1 MLPIIPSIPVIRH
14 FEFTKSISLEKSR
27 FFSYFFQERKSIKMK
42 GPTLFCSFTGRE
54 AESVS
59 TNRMER
65 IFRFVLTC
73 LFVLGCISSRAGA
86 QGPTAPLPPERG
98 LTSDPVV
105 SGRSESSVGDPS
117 PQIQQTPLDAVLLI
131 NEAGKRSVALPGNW
145 PLDVLDQFY
154 EFLLKDQ
161 KAPAVPFTIQGISAR
176 GRVVEGRVE
185 AIVRFTVTTTGFQAV
200 RVPLG
205 LREGI
210 LPFEPETPEKR
221 GEQGKTLPYRYAG
234 PGSFDLIVDP
244 QDGQYIALIR
254 PKKPEGE
261 IAKETEVLQLPVS
274 QLPATSPLSTG
285 EKTVDSTNPAVEETP
300 FLPIEE
306 ELAMESSLSPE
317 NETPLR
323 ADTEKPST
331 EPPTKPEASR
341 LESDREGNL
350 PRLPNEQR
358 HELTFSLWFPL
369 SQINEEEQR
378 LSVSFPLS
386 VGSQFILTV
395 PMTGATASVNQGSLL
410 DVVENPE
417 LKTTQ
422 FNVLGLRP
430 TFEISWRKRKAE
442 PTEDR
447 PVLYVEE
454 ASIVA
459 RLENRSTVYE
469 ATLPVRS
476 PSGSFDRLRIRL
488 PQGAVLDHESTERY
502 SGSGGYSF
510 RLLSAEERRSW
521 DPPSNEENEGVTR
534 PESPPILEIQF
545 ARKTQG
551 PVKIRLRAT
560 QQNPSEKPGSFR
572 NLAGFDVIGAERQ
585 SGYLSVGIPGEMR
598 PNWNPVRGIRRVELP
613 GTLAQEGID
622 ARFEFYA
629 QPFLLR
635 SQIVRPQTRI
645 NVKPEYQVRVN
656 KGSLSMTAHFSFSIH
671 GAKTEKLAIRLYD
684 WQWIGDIKQNSI
696 VDVDGIDQ
704 DETGLLT
711 IPLRVPSEGSFEIEL
726 RAHRPIPPLEDGKR
740 RMVVRLPR
748 PEADWVNSA
757 AFVVVPAD
765 NVEVV
770 PIGVESGTTASVVE
784 SDSPPPVPIDS
795 ESNPAETVGTGG
807 LTRRGRRSLPLRLE
821 IPVRQQDPLVYES
834 ESTDAV
840 FVGDIR
846 YHTQEV
852 KTSIQANVR
861 LLEPENQVTE
871 IISYD
876 VAYEPVDRLSLAL
889 PRNWDDN
896 TPIRVSLG
904 GKTLELRDPA
914 SPAEDGTPDREKR
927 KYVSLP
933 EAMIGRFQLFLEYGF
948 PSIQVAAD
956 MTTTPAISFVRPLDT
971 VVSGHQVNM
980 IVQQGVQI
988 EPVDPSRTWKAVESA
1003 LRDQGTFRSVSSMG
1017 LQSYGFQ
1024 SSQDQERIS
1033 LRVRLADRDVLGTT
1047 VVQRAW
1053 LQTWLKDSVRV
1064 DRGIYQITS
1073 DRDSITLRLPSA
1085 VVKEK
1090 KLTVQSNHVP
1100 VPYRLSPKG
1109 ELTIPLT
1116 DRQKHQMF
1124 PLEIWYQIS
1133 EDSRR
1138 SMRLELPHFGDDTL
1152 IRCEYWQLILPQ
1164 NRHVIG
1170 VPAGWTPEYHWG
1182 WTNGLFWGRVPSVRM
1197 EEIGFQSGVSEETT
1211 ISPQANQYLFSTL
1224 QPVSHTS
1231 FQVFERS
1238 VIVLFCS
1245 SLALLIGLILIY
1257 FPRTRY
1263 AGSLLGLGIALAA
1276 MAVYQPAPV
1285 LLMLQASSFGVLL
1298 ALAAAY
1304 IYRIVHR
1311 DERWIVPS
1319 APAWNEESGPSEI
1332 YSVIMDEESN
1342 REKGRA
1348 KSSSTSLD

>member
-1 MLPIIPSIPVIRH
+1 MPPIR
-14 FEFTKSISLEKSR
+14 
-27 FFSYFFQERKSIKMK
+27 Q
-42 GPTLFCSFTGRE
+42 
-54 AESVS
+54 A
-59 TNRMER
+59 
-65 IFRFVLTC
+65 
-73 LFVLGCISSRAGA
+73 
-86 QGPTAPLPPERG
+86 
-98 LTSDPVV
+98 
-105 SGRSESSVGDPS
+105 
-117 PQIQQTPLDAVLLI
+117 PLDAILLL
-131 NEAGKRSVALPGNW
+131 NETGKRSVVLPGNW
-145 PLDVLDQFY
+145 PLDVLDKFY

-161 KAPAVPFTIQGISAR
+161 KDPSVPFTIQGINAR

-185 AIVRFTVTTTGFQAV
+185 AIVRFTVTTTGFQTV

-210 LPFEPETPEKR
+210 LPFDTETAEKPR
-221 GEQGKTLPYRYAG
+221 DKEKTPPYRYAG

-244 QDGQYIALIR
+244 QDGQYVALIR
-254 PKKPEGE
+254 PKNPEENIPSANEKSDVSNESMKEDSFFLPDEEEPESFPIGEKPAEPE
-261 IAKETEVLQLPVS
+261 MKRPETE
-274 QLPATSPLSTG
+274 
-285 EKTVDSTNPAVEETP
+285 
-300 FLPIEE
+300 
-306 ELAMESSLSPE
+306 
-317 NETPLR
+317 R
-323 ADTEKPST
+323 DT
-331 EPPTKPEASR
+331 
-341 LESDREGNL
+341 
-350 PRLPNEQR
+350 RLPNEQR
-358 HELTFSLWFPL
+358 HELIFSFWFPL
-369 SQINEEEQR
+369 SQINDEEQR
-378 LSVSFPLS
+378 LAVSFPLS

-395 PMTGATASVNQGSLL
+395 PMTGATAGVTQGSLL

-430 TFEISWRKRKAE
+430 NFEISWRKRKTE

-488 PQGAVLDHESTERY
+488 PQGAILDHESTERY

-510 RLLSAEERRSW
+510 RLLSEEERRAW
-521 DPPSNEENEGVTR
+521 DAPSNEEVESFPR
-534 PESPPILEIQF
+534 PESPSIVEIQF

-551 PVKIRLRAT
+551 PVKIRLRAS
-560 QQNPSEKPGSFR
+560 QQNLSEKPGTFR
-572 NLAGFDVIGAERQ
+572 NLAGFEVIGAERQ
-585 SGYLSVGIPGEMR
+585 SGYLSVGIPAEMR
-598 PNWNPVRGIRRVELP
+598 PNWNPIRGIRRVELP
-613 GTLAQEGID
+613 GPLAQEGID
-622 ARFEFYA
+622 ARFEFHA

-656 KGSLSMTAHFSFSIH
+656 KGSLSLTAHFSFSIH
-671 GAKTEKLAIRLYD
+671 GAKTEKLAIRLHD

-696 VDVDGIDQ
+696 VDVEGMDQ
-704 DETGLLT
+704 DESGLLT
-711 IPLRVPSEGSFEIEL
+711 IPLRVPSDGSFEIEL
-726 RAHRPIPPLEDGKR
+726 RAHQPIPPLVNGKR

-748 PEADWVNSA
+748 PEADWVNPAS
-757 AFVVVPAD
+757 FVVVPAD

-770 PIGVESGTTASVVE
+770 PIGVESGTASVEFDSEPRVE
-784 SDSPPPVPIDS
+784 NEG
-795 ESNPAETVGTGG
+795 ESNPPETIATRG
-807 LTRRGRRSLPLRLE
+807 LTRRGRRSLPLRIEL
-821 IPVRQQDPLVYES
+821 PARQQDPLVYET
-834 ESTDAV
+834 ESPDAV
-840 FVGDIR
+840 FVGDVR

-876 VAYEPVDRLSLAL
+876 VAYEPVDRLSLRL

-904 GKTLELRDPA
+904 GKTLDLRDPVH
-914 SPAEDGTPDREKR
+914 PAEDGSADREKR

-933 EAMIGRFQLFLEYGF
+933 EAMIGRFQLSLEYGF
-948 PSIQVAAD
+948 PPISVAAD
-956 MTTTPAISFVRPLDT
+956 MTTTPAISFIRPLDT
-971 VVSGHQVNM
+971 LVTEHQVNM
-980 IVQQGVQI
+980 IVQQGVQV
-988 EPVDPSRTWKAVESA
+988 EPVDPERTWKIVESGV
-1003 LRDQGTFRSVSSMG
+1003 RDQGTFRSMSSME
-1017 LQSYGFQ
+1017 LQVYGFQ
-1024 SSQDQERIS
+1024 SSLAQERIA

-1053 LQTWLKDSVRV
+1053 LQSWLKDSVRV
-1064 DRGIYQITS
+1064 DRGTYQITS

-1085 VVKEK
+1085 VAREK
-1090 KLTVQSNHVP
+1090 KLTVQSNRVP

-1116 DRQKHQMF
+1116 ERQKHQMF

-1138 SMRLELPHFGDDTL
+1138 SMQLELPHFSDDAL
-1152 IRCEYWQLILPQ
+1152 VRCEYWQIILPQ
-1164 NRHVIG
+1164 NRHIIG
-1170 VPAGWTPEYHWG
+1170 VPAGWTPEYRWG
-1182 WTNGLFWGRVPSVRM
+1182 WTNGLFWGRIPSIRM
-1197 EEIGFQSGVSEETT
+1197 EEIGFQAGISEEAA

-1224 QPVSHTS
+1224 QPISHTS
-1231 FQVFERS
+1231 FQIFERS

-1245 SLALLIGLILIY
+1245 SLALLIGLVLIY

-1276 MAVYQPAPV
+1276 MAIYQPAPV
-1285 LLMLQASSFGVLL
+1285 LLMLQASAFGVLL

-1311 DERWIVPS
+1311 DEHWILPT
-1319 APAWNEESGPSEI
+1319 APTWNEDSRPSEV
-1332 YSVIMDEESN
+1332 YSVIMDEDSN
-1342 REKGRA
+1342 RASNQEK
-1348 KSSSTSLD
+1348 TSPTSVD